1 MRLALIIIYIFFI
14 SATGLTAQSAVSGD
28 ILYGGINSLYGWD
41 NPEIFNN
48 DYRNT
53 LQTAMDSHSV
63 TANGYLFDDCLFNT
77 QPEKSLLTFDHGG
90 TKRLDYFDD
99 KWIKLAGTGYH
110 SIYARAETFAM
121 DSGRDG
127 ELANNPGPNKNSY
140 YDEVVSWIKDAYHAW
155 VAKNQYDSTRLLLLC
170 FGLVGIIGIRRKFKK
185 S

>member
-1 MRLALIIIYIFFI
+1 MRLAFIIIYVFFI
-14 SATGLTAQSAVSGD
+14 SATGQSAQSAISDD
-28 ILYGGINSLYGWD
+28 ILYDDINSLYGWD
-41 NPEIFNN
+41 TPEFFNN
-48 DYRNT
+48 ECLNRQ
-53 LQTAMDSHSV
+53 QTAIDSHSI
-63 TANGYLFDDCLFNT
+63 TANDYLLNDCLFNT
-77 QPEKSLLTFDHGG
+77 QPEKSLLTYDHDG

-110 SIYARAETFAM
+110 SMHARAETFAM

-127 ELANNPGPNKNSY
+127 ELASNPGPSKNSY